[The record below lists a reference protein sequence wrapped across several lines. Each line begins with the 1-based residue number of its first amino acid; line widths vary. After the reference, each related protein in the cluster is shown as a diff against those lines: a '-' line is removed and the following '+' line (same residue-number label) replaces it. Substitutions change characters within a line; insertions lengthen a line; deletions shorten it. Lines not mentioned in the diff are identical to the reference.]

1 MSYEAADD
9 DDKEVMGR
17 EEETVE
23 EDGEM
28 EKEGEKGK
36 DDESKRTECV
46 WVFLNITSLEM
57 EIDVEAES
65 MHVPRPSQQTASMDS
80 SRIEVL
86 YYNDMHACMHLCIA
100 TI

>member
-1 MSYEAADD
+1 M
-9 DDKEVMGR
+9 KKR
-17 EEETVE
+17 ERRAKTTKVRE
-23 EDGEM
+23 
-28 EKEGEKGK
+28 
-36 DDESKRTECV
+36 
-46 WVFLNITSLEM
+46 LNAFEFFNATSLEM
-57 EIDVEAES
+57 EVDAEAES